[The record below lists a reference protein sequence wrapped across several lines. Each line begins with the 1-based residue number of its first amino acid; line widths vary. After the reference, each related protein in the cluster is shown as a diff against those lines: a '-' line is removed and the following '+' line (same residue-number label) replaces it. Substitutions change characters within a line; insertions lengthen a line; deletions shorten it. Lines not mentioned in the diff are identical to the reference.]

1 MPHSSPT
8 TLRVASYNL
17 RGLKDDASLAAQV
30 VRRIDPDV
38 LLVQEAPR
46 HPVSSYAMTSF
57 ARESG
62 LLWSGRTR
70 PLSGTTLLT
79 NIRIEASDAQDRRL
93 RVGLRENPRRYTVAT
108 VRRTGG
114 TPVTVVSVH
123 LSLVAEQRVEHVRTV
138 LAEIEAEVSDR
149 PLVIGGDINE
159 GRDGTAW
166 GALAGHLDEVSE
178 DRPTFPAAQP
188 RSRIDAIF
196 ARGHRGV
203 TPGDTALLEG
213 LQLADASD
221 HLPVW
226 VDLEV

>member
-1 MPHSSPT
+1 MPHPSR

-46 HPVSSYAMTSF
+46 HPLASYAMTSF

-62 LLWSGRTR
+62 MLWSGRTR
-70 PLSGTTLLT
+70 LLSGTTVLT
-79 NIRIEASDAQDRRL
+79 SLRLDAGDAEDRRL
-93 RVGLRENPRRYTVAT
+93 RVGLRENPRSYTLAT
-108 VRRTGG
+108 VQLTGG

-123 LSLVAEQRVEHVRTV
+123 LSLVSEQRVEHVRTV
-138 LAEIEAEVSDR
+138 LAEIEADVSDQ
-149 PLVIGGDINE
+149 PLVIGGDLNE

-166 GALAGHLDEVSE
+166 GTLAGHLDEVSE
-178 DRPTFPAAQP
+178 DRPTFPAARP
-188 RSRIDAIF
+188 HTRIDAIF
-196 ARGHRGV
+196 ARGHHSV
-203 TPGDTALLEG
+203 TQGDTALLEG
-213 LQLADASD
+213 MPLADASD
-221 HLPVW
+221 HVPVW